1 MPLTI
6 FQHFSQD
13 PHILDLGA
21 FINPESKARMAKTYQ
36 LLLKPTK
43 NKLKPGAQKAGFKA
57 EHMAALGPIL
67 CGSQGLPRLKH
78 KFHEKIICII
88 RTFLYILQT
97 LWAWFR
103 MGLGWTP
110 QDILAV

>member
-43 NKLKPGAQKAGFKA
+43 NKLKPGAQKAGFEA

-78 KFHEKIICII
+78 KFHENQKQSHH
-88 RTFLYILQT
+88 THFLVHS
-97 LWAWFR
+97 ANP
-103 MGLGWTP
+103 LG
-110 QDILAV
+110 VV